1 MIEEILKSLVIIFS
15 AIVLHE
21 YAHGWTADKL
31 GDPTAR
37 MAGRLTLNP
46 VKHIDPIGSI
56 LIPGILLT
64 LSMLG
69 HGNVLFGWAKPVPV
83 NFMRLHNPKQDMM
96 LVGMAGPAMNV
107 ALALVCSFLL
117 RLGPAPASVY
127 YLELAIFINLLLAIF
142 NMIPIPP
149 LDGSRL
155 VMGLLPRRMA
165 VAYSRL
171 EPYGILIVFIFL
183 YFGLFSAIVLPLVKV
198 ASTLL
203 GVSDS

>member
-1 MIEEILKSLVIIFS
+1 MEV
-15 AIVLHE
+15 
-21 YAHGWTADKL
+21 
-31 GDPTAR
+31 R
-37 MAGRLTLNP
+37 
-46 VKHIDPIGSI
+46 
-56 LIPGILLT
+56 
-64 LSMLG
+64 
-69 HGNVLFGWAKPVPV
+69 
-83 NFMRLHNPKQDMM
+83 
-96 LVGMAGPAMNV
+96 AMNV

-171 EPYGILIVFIFL
+171 EPYGILIVFILL
-183 YFGLFSAIVLPLVKV
+183 YFGLFSTIVMPLVKG

-203 GVSDS
+203 GVSDL

>member
-46 VKHIDPIGSI
+46 IKHIDPIGSI

-69 HGNVLFGWAKPVPV
+69 HGSVLFGWAKPVPV
-83 NFMRLHNPKQDMM
+83 NFARLQNPRRDMV
-96 LVGMAGPAMNV
+96 LVSMAGPAINV
-107 ALALVCSFLL
+107 AIALVCSGLL
-117 RLGPAPASVY
+117 RLNPGLEHGY
-127 YLELAIFINLLLAIF
+127 YLEVAIFVNLLLAIF

-155 VMGLLPRRMA
+155 VMGFLPRRLA
-165 VAYSRL
+165 VLYGRL
-171 EPYGILIVFIFL
+171 EPYGILIVFICL
-183 YFGLFSAIVLPLVKV
+183 YFGLFSAVVLPLVKI
-198 ASTLL
+198 ASTAL
-203 GVSDS
+203 GVSHL